1 MAARTRKGTGHTGW
15 DKSVRDRIQTSML
28 MNRLR
33 DHVVGKVELS
43 QTQVR
48 AAEILLRKALPD
60 LAAIEHSGDVQ
71 TSYVVRM
78 PSAVADLEEWR
89 KQQDQAGDSAD
100 KPLTH

>member
-1 MAARTRKGTGHTGW
+1 
-15 DKSVRDRIQTSML
+15 ML

-78 PSAVADLEEWR
+78 PEPVKDLTEWQQ
-89 KQQDQAGDSAD
+89 QQDGLPAD
-100 KPLTH
+100 KPVTH

>member
-1 MAARTRKGTGHTGW
+1 MAARTRKGTSHNGW
-15 DKSVRDRIQTSML
+15 DKSVRERIQTSML
-28 MNRLR
+28 MNRLK

-60 LAAIEHSGDVQ
+60 LAAIEHSGDVE

-78 PSAVADLEEWR
+78 PEPVKDMAEWSQR
-89 KQQDQAGDSAD
+89 IDGDSAD
-100 KPLTH
+100 KSTTH

>member
-1 MAARTRKGTGHTGW
+1 
-15 DKSVRDRIQTSML
+15 ML
-28 MNRLR
+28 MNRLK
-33 DHVVGKVELS
+33 DHVAGKVELS

-78 PSAVADLEEWR
+78 PEPVKDLAEWQQ
-89 KQQDQAGDSAD
+89 QQDGLAAD
-100 KPLTH
+100 KPVTH